1 MSVSAPI
8 PLTPANIDV
17 GQVYLY
23 RSANTVFQAV
33 LEQKVRVI
41 LRGQAAILCEILERR
56 VYRTTA
62 PAPPDWTP
70 VSPGLPKRLPLHHDV
85 DAVTVWE
92 V

>member
-1 MSVSAPI
+1 MSVSI
-8 PLTPANIDV
+8 PLSPANIDV

-23 RSANTVFQAV
+23 RSANTVFQAI

-41 LRGQAAILCEILERR
+41 LRSQGAILCEILERR

-62 PAPPDWTP
+62 PPPDWTP

-85 DAVTVWE
+85 DAVSVWE

>member
-1 MSVSAPI
+1 MSVSI
-8 PLTPANIDV
+8 PLSPANIDV

-62 PAPPDWTP
+62 AAAPPDWTP

>member
-1 MSVSAPI
+1 MSVSVPVSV
-8 PLTPANIDV
+8 ANIDV

-23 RSANTVFQAV
+23 RSANTVFQAI

-62 PAPPDWTP
+62 PPPDRTP
-70 VSPGLPKRLPLHHDV
+70 VSPGLPRRLPLHHDV
-85 DAVTVWE
+85 DAVSVWE

>member
-1 MSVSAPI
+1 MSAPAL
-8 PLTPANIDV
+8 PLSPANIDP

-23 RSANTVFQAV
+23 RSANTMFQAI

-41 LRGQAAILCEILERR
+41 VRGQAAILCEVLERR
-56 VYRTTA
+56 VYRSTT
-62 PAPPDWTP
+62 PPPDWTP

-85 DAVTVWE
+85 DAVSIWE